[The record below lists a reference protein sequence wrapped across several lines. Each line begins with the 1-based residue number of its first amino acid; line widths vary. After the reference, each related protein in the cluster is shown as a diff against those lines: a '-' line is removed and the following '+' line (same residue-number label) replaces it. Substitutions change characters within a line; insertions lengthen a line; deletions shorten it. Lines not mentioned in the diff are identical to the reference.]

1 MIKGVYYVKGLGSFI
16 SLKFMYV
23 FLYILVLIYDFE
35 FYFIIGFD
43 FNDNMFILV
52 YVNKYFVLKERE
64 SLSDFKDLKIV
75 LKDFKLSFFLEK
87 DKFI

>member
-35 FYFIIGFD
+35 FYLIIGFD

-52 YVNKYFVLKERE
+52 YVNKYFVLKEME
-64 SLSDFKDLKIV
+64 SLSDFKDLKIA
-75 LKDFKLSFFLEK
+75 LKDFMLFFFLEK